1 MSSPDFIVI
10 KTDEDWQKVKD
21 IASQQ
26 QKNLLLAKLS
36 PACPISHMA
45 ERELRDWHASHTV
58 ENLIFVEVDVIRARN
73 LARSIAK
80 EVGVEHQSP
89 QLIFFD
95 SEINPVWSE
104 SHQSISSLLLDS
116 KLS

>member
-10 KTDEDWQKVKD
+10 KTDEDWQNVKD
-21 IASQQ
+21 AASQENKQ
-26 QKNLLLAKLS
+26 LLLAKLS

-45 ERELRDWHASHTV
+45 ERELRDWHASHDIDNV
-58 ENLIFVEVDVIRARN
+58 IFVEVDVIRSRN
-73 LARSIAK
+73 LARGIAK

-89 QLIFFD
+89 QLICFD
-95 SEINPVWSE
+95 AEMNPIWNE

-116 KLS
+116 KLT